1 MKGYIDENG
10 KDRPPCRKCKYEHK
24 LTVEA
29 PCYSCIDN
37 VDLALHKPN
46 YETEFA
52 NFEPEEEGAKCD

>member
-37 VDLALHKPN
+37 VDWLCNMCSAYKKLK
-46 YETEFA
+46 EGG
-52 NFEPEEEGAKCD
+52 EE